1 MLIVIVG
8 VGFTVIEV
16 VTVPSGHPA
25 LVEPVT
31 VYVVVVKGEAITLEP
46 VVVFK
51 SVAGDHK

>member
-1 MLIVIVG
+1 LIVIVG